1 MYISR
6 AKWESKNGKVYESV
20 WLRHS
25 YREGRKVR
33 KRSIANLTHCPPEE
47 VAAIELALKHKGDLA
62 VLGSLKGVKIE
73 EGLSVGAVWTVY
85 EVARALGIEK
95 VLGRSRAGKLALWQV
110 LARVL
115 EQGSRLSA
123 VRLAQLHAA
132 CDVLGMRR
140 GFSENDLYENLAWLS
155 ERQNSIERWISVKA
169 EGRTLRL
176 ELDENALEQAARLDG
191 CYVIKTDLPKTAAGT
206 QTIHDRYKQLSLVE
220 QAFRTCKTAHLEVRP
235 IFVRNEPSTRGH
247 VLVVMLAYLIRR
259 ELSRAWTSFDLTV
272 EEALERL
279 KTLCSTKMSVAR
291 GASCLRI
298 PTPRPESRRLL
309 KALNIRLPEI
319 LPHSPARVVTHKKLP
334 QRRKKRSHQTTY
346 IPNSYA
352 FGE

>member
-1 MYISR
+1 M
-6 AKWESKNGKVYESV
+6 SK
-20 WLRHS
+20 
-25 YREGRKVR
+25 
-33 KRSIANLTHCPPEE
+33 
-47 VAAIELALKHKGDLA
+47 
-62 VLGSLKGVKIE
+62 KI
-73 EGLSVGAVWTVY
+73 
-85 EVARALGIEK
+85 
-95 VLGRSRAGKLALWQV
+95 
-110 LARVL
+110 
-115 EQGSRLSA
+115 
-123 VRLAQLHAA
+123 AQLK
-132 CDVLGMRR
+132 V
-140 GFSENDLYENLAWLS
+140 
-155 ERQNSIERWISVKA
+155 ERWISVKA
-169 EGRTLRL
+169 EGRTLHL

-206 QTIHDRYKQLSLVE
+206 QTIHDRYKELSLVE

-235 IFVRNEPSTRGH
+235 IYVRSEPSTRGH

-259 ELSRAWTSFDLTV
+259 ELSRAWASFDLTV

-334 QRRKKRSHQTTY
+334 QRRKKR
-346 IPNSYA
+346 
-352 FGE
+352 